1 MENEMIAD
9 EVINNSEDVRPSEV
23 LPQSD
28 SLNDDVS
35 KINSKLSD
43 DLEGDLEDDI
53 DDDIVLEL
61 KRETYKSKD
70 KSGKKRIFW
79 TYFVSGEAYGKAVRA
94 DFEAF
99 DKGGYEVLDIIY
111 DIGSKVNLVMREE
124 KMTDSKTGQISSYNT
139 FTAFTVDPSGT
150 VVDYKVKPMRPSDK
164 AIFMMLYNAAKA
176 NKIN

>member
-1 MENEMIAD
+1 MIAD
-9 EVINNSEDVRPSEV
+9 YVINDSEDVRPSEV

-43 DLEGDLEDDI
+43 DLEGDLEGDLEDDI

-61 KRETYKSKD
+61 KRETYVSKD
-70 KSGKKRIFW
+70 KSGKKRKFW

-99 DKGGYEVLDIIY
+99 DKGGYKVLDIIY
-111 DIGSKVNLVMREE
+111 DIGSMVNLVMREE